1 MEQLKEAR
9 LAYTAIAPPPDLD
22 EVVKDAVRLSRLR
35 THKPSHHGGRIAASI
50 AACLCLAFVI
60 TLNSAPA
67 LAMGLYELPVLGQVA
82 RVCTLW
88 RFEESTEAS
97 YVRVNMPALEN
108 TGNTELEQ
116 RINYEIAYKVNEKL
130 DDAKA
135 RAKEFYDA
143 FLATGGKAD
152 EFIPMDINIDYQV
165 TCNDGKRVSFV
176 ISQSETQASFYA
188 EYDYYNIDMETGREL
203 TLSNLL
209 GGDYIEKVNRAV
221 LAGIAAD
228 EAANPDDLYFH
239 DELAFQSIEPDQ
251 PFYINEQG
259 HVVVVFNKYEIAPG
273 YMGVRRF
280 EILPE

>member
-67 LAMGLYELPVLGQVA
+67 LAMGLYDLPVLGQVA

-116 RINYEIAYKVNEKL
+116 RIN
-130 DDAKA
+130 
-135 RAKEFYDA
+135 
-143 FLATGGKAD
+143 
-152 EFIPMDINIDYQV
+152 
-165 TCNDGKRVSFV
+165 
-176 ISQSETQASFYA
+176 
-188 EYDYYNIDMETGREL
+188 
-203 TLSNLL
+203 
-209 GGDYIEKVNRAV
+209 
-221 LAGIAAD
+221 
-228 EAANPDDLYFH
+228 
-239 DELAFQSIEPDQ
+239 
-251 PFYINEQG
+251 
-259 HVVVVFNKYEIAPG
+259 
-273 YMGVRRF
+273 
-280 EILPE
+280 